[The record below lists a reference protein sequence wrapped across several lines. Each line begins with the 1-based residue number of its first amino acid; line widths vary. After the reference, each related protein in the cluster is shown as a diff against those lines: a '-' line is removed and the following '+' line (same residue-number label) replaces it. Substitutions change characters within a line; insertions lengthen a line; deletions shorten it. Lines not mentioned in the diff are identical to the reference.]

1 MNYLLGFDFDGT
13 IAQTFEKSPKGIGV
27 TEAYRLA
34 ISDIFGPEV
43 LAIYDTQGGLKNSA
57 PSELIHSLMGEGGNE
72 LLVRNAEQFFNTHK
86 EELINLVPEGKGV
99 PLEWTPAQQEKIMGE
114 LLVRQKLHYLM
125 DEIGTQYSDGS
136 CWPRPCKNFAEC
148 WQTIQELKRQGIPI
162 NTAVI
167 SSGHDLFI
175 NKVFDIWGLP
185 HPDILVTEDD
195 IRGRTY
201 PKELERRT
209 KPGELQLALAHEE
222 WLRRQHLTGMDF
234 NMGIARET
242 RKGMIYFGDDEK
254 RWKFSLRSQHS
265 FWFI

>member
-125 DEIGTQYSDGS
+125 GEIGTQ
-136 CWPRPCKNFAEC
+136 
-148 WQTIQELKRQGIPI
+148 
-162 NTAVI
+162 
-167 SSGHDLFI
+167 
-175 NKVFDIWGLP
+175 
-185 HPDILVTEDD
+185 
-195 IRGRTY
+195 
-201 PKELERRT
+201 
-209 KPGELQLALAHEE
+209 
-222 WLRRQHLTGMDF
+222 
-234 NMGIARET
+234 
-242 RKGMIYFGDDEK
+242 
-254 RWKFSLRSQHS
+254 
-265 FWFI
+265 